1 MTGGDIQIV
10 DIREILDDGG
20 DPLSH
25 VLDTLERIG
34 PNVILEVIAPFEP
47 RLLCKIMEARGYQ
60 TRLKKLEGHLWS
72 ALFQPGAGTDKTLF
86 PIIADLRRHPP
97 DDLLNEVN
105 SQIAKLR
112 PGQVLILQTL
122 EKLNGLEE
130 LQREGK
136 YRVEASYSTEEACW
150 ETCIIQQ

>member
-1 MTGGDIQIV
+1 MTGGDVQIV
-10 DIREILDDGG
+10 DIREIIDDGG

-34 PNVILEVIAPFEP
+34 PNVSLEIIVPFEP
-47 RLLCKIMEARGYQ
+47 RFLCKIMEARGYQ
-60 TRLKKLEGHLWS
+60 TRLKKLEEHLWS
-72 ALFQPGAGTDKTLF
+72 ALFQLGVGTDKTCF
-86 PIIADLRRHPP
+86 PLIVDLRRHPP
-97 DDLLNEVN
+97 DDLLYEVN
-105 SQIAKLR
+105 SQIAKLQ

-122 EKLNGLEE
+122 EQLNGLEE

-136 YRVEASYSTEEACW
+136 YLVEASYSTEEACW

>member
-1 MTGGDIQIV
+1 MTDGDVQIV

-34 PNVILEVIAPFEP
+34 PNVPLEIIAPFEP
-47 RLLCKIMEARGYQ
+47 RFLCKIMKARGYRA
-60 TRLKKLEGHLWS
+60 RLKRLEEHLWS
-72 ALFQPGAGTDKTLF
+72 ALFQPGAGTDKIRF
-86 PIIADLRRHPP
+86 PLIADLRRYQP